1 MKPVLL
7 FCFALC
13 LAACSAKAEPACRPI
28 SYQAND
34 YTVCKAAG
42 DADIRLF
49 LNREN
54 GKPLFSFEA
63 AQARL
68 AAEEE
73 GASLVFAV
81 NGGMYHEDRAPVG
94 LYVENGKQVAPLNTA
109 ARDGNFGLVPNG
121 VFYIANGRA
130 GVAETSVFAEAAP
143 ETEFATQS
151 GPMLVIDG
159 ALHPK
164 FTIDGTSKKKR
175 NGVGITDDGQTVYF
189 VMSEG
194 LVNFHSFASFFR
206 DHLETPNALFLDGTV
221 SRLYDRANARS
232 DPGLPMGP
240 MVGLVAAGG

>member
-13 LAACSAKAEPACRPI
+13 LAACSAKAEPACQPI
-28 SYQAND
+28 RYQAND

-63 AQARL
+63 VEAKL
-68 AAEEE
+68 AAKEEE
-73 GASLVFAV
+73 ASLVFAM
-81 NGGMYHEDRAPVG
+81 NAGMYHEDRAPVG

-121 VFYIANGRA
+121 VFYIGDGKA
-130 GVAETSVFAEAAP
+130 GVAETSVFAETAP
-143 ETEFATQS
+143 EVVFATQS
-151 GPMLVIDG
+151 GPMLVIGG

-164 FTIDGTSKKKR
+164 FNADGPSKKKR

-221 SRLYDRANARS
+221 SRLYDSASARN

-240 MVGLVAAGG
+240 MVGVVGSN